1 MKLRSVVNLLLSL
14 AALGAHGHAQ
24 SQPALDAATASAA
37 LQEALKRESDAR
49 AAIAKNAVDIANAE
63 ASARAALAKA
73 QVDAEQA
80 RSNYYQSLVPD
91 PSKYKVAAPGT
102 PKLNA
107 SAAIRAFNETA
118 EAASAISAEVA
129 RIAPAAE
136 ENGRCPNEVWLLP
149 GASMA
154 ATRSLI
160 TASVSTEKALE
171 QLWSQLDSS
180 RQDLAAALKE
190 PAAPRSETRFL
201 MATAGAVAAVV
212 QGVLSVATIAKPQ
225 FAFDTVSQTT
235 TSGSVLEA
243 KVFGTLASTPCYR
256 VIDTNALVPLVPL
269 SHPSAPGG
277 PMPAELEWLQAVR
290 DQLAGARAD
299 VRNALGVAQGID
311 KMANALRGTKGKEA
325 AVSADDARAERIVA
339 AAKTVTEL
347 ANEADKVLAGLYTVD
362 AQGNSLIDAA
372 VRGGRLR
379 NRLAA
384 SAQSTYF
391 LSVTTITS
399 DVDLAAKDG
408 LFTKAAT
415 SLSSNTI
422 ASWKMTNVFGSIV
435 STGALN
441 KATPTE
447 VKDVWP

>member
-1 MKLRSVVNLLLSL
+1 
-14 AALGAHGHAQ
+14 
-24 SQPALDAATASAA
+24 
-37 LQEALKRESDAR
+37 
-49 AAIAKNAVDIANAE
+49 
-63 ASARAALAKA
+63 
-73 QVDAEQA
+73 
-80 RSNYYQSLVPD
+80 
-91 PSKYKVAAPGT
+91 
-102 PKLNA
+102 
-107 SAAIRAFNETA
+107 
-118 EAASAISAEVA
+118 
-129 RIAPAAE
+129 
-136 ENGRCPNEVWLLP
+136 
-149 GASMA
+149 
-154 ATRSLI
+154 
-160 TASVSTEKALE
+160 
-171 QLWSQLDSS
+171 
-180 RQDLAAALKE
+180 
-190 PAAPRSETRFL
+190 
-201 MATAGAVAAVV
+201 
-212 QGVLSVATIAKPQ
+212 
-225 FAFDTVSQTT
+225 
-235 TSGSVLEA
+235 
-243 KVFGTLASTPCYR
+243 
-256 VIDTNALVPLVPL
+256 
-269 SHPSAPGG
+269 
-277 PMPAELEWLQAVR
+277 MPAELEWLQAVR